1 MQFNTPPAGPPPCAS
16 SPQVLLVLLQI
27 ILVVTRSNGRATVT
41 HNVRVTDTLSLKQI
55 GEIRMINSETVLETT
70 PMILASLGKALTFSA
85 AELDR
90 SDISNIGWLVAD
102 LGGRIEEAIQT
113 ENPD

>member
-1 MQFNTPPAGPPPCAS
+1 VNNPEAVLENTP
-16 SPQVLLVLLQI
+16 
-27 ILVVTRSNGRATVT
+27 
-41 HNVRVTDTLSLKQI
+41 
-55 GEIRMINSETVLETT
+55 TT
-70 PMILASLGKALTFSA
+70 LASLGKALAFSA

-102 LGGRIEEAIQT
+102 LGGRIEAAIQT